1 MEQEEVV
8 LTTANESSQINLA
21 AENDS
26 EKKLAVSQKD
36 ESATTTTPVSEYL
49 HEVGV
54 QTLLHIL

>member
-36 ESATTTTPVSEYL
+36 ESATTPVSEYL